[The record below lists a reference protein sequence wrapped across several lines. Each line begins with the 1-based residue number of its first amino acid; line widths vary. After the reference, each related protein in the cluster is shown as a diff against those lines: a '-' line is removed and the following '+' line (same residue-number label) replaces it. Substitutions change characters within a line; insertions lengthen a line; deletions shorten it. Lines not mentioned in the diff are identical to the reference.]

1 MRLIIASKNVHKI
14 REFRAMLKPFPKLDL
29 LSLIDFPSYIPQE
42 EIGSTFTENSND
54 KAIHAAIHLDAW
66 VIADDS
72 GLVVP
77 ALNGDPGVFSR
88 RYAGEDATDKQ
99 NRQKLLSAMQHLQDA
114 LRHAYFECVISLASP
129 QGLKK
134 SVTGKVEGIILEK
147 EKGSLGF
154 GYDSIFM
161 KHEYGKTF
169 AQLEESIKNKISH
182 RRKALDKLFPILES
196 LV

>member
-14 REFRAMLKPFPKLDL
+14 REFRSMLKLFPKLDL
-29 LSLIDFPSYIPQE
+29 LSLIDFPFYTPQE
-42 EIGSTFTENSND
+42 EIGTSFIENSTT
-54 KAIHAAIHLDAW
+54 KAMRAATQLNAW

-77 ALNGDPGVFSR
+77 ALNGEPGVFSH
-88 RYAGEDATDKQ
+88 RYAGDNATDKKKKK
-99 NRQKLLSAMQHLQDA
+99 KLLNSMQHLQDP

-129 QGLKK
+129 EGLKK
-134 SVTGKVEGIILEK
+134 TTIGKVEGVILEK

-169 AQLEESIKNKISH
+169 AQLEETTKNKISH

-196 LV
+196 LI

>member
-1 MRLIIASKNVHKI
+1 MRLIIASKNIHKI
-14 REFRAMLKPFPKLDL
+14 REFRAMLKLFPKLDL
-29 LSLIDFPSYIPQE
+29 LSLIDFPFYTPQE
-42 EIGSTFTENSND
+42 ETGMSFTENSIA
-54 KAIHAAIHLDAW
+54 KAIHAATQLNAW

-77 ALNGDPGVFSR
+77 ALNGEPGVFSH
-88 RYAGEDATDKQ
+88 RYAGDNATDKQ
-99 NRQKLLSAMQHLQDA
+99 NRQKLLNSMQHLQDP

-129 QGLKK
+129 EGLKK
-134 SVTGKVEGIILEK
+134 TTTGKVEGVILEK

-169 AQLEESIKNKISH
+169 AQLEETTKNKISH
-182 RRKALDKLFPILES
+182 RRKALDKLFPLLES
-196 LV
+196 LI

>member
-14 REFRAMLKPFPKLDL
+14 REFRAMFKLFPKWDL

-42 EIGSTFTENSND
+42 EVGISFIENSTA
-54 KAIHAAIHLDAW
+54 KAIHAAAQLNAW

-77 ALNGDPGVFSR
+77 ALNGEPGVFSR
-88 RYAGEDATDKQ
+88 RYAGDNATDKQ
-99 NRQKLLSAMQHLQDA
+99 NRQKLLNSMQHLQDP

-129 QGLKK
+129 EGLKK
-134 SVTGKVEGIILEK
+134 TTTGQVEGVILEK

-154 GYDSIFM
+154 GYDSIFL

-169 AQLEESIKNKISH
+169 AQLEEATKNKISH
-182 RRKALDKLFPILES
+182 RRKALDKLFPTLES
-196 LV
+196 LL

>member
-14 REFRAMLKPFPKLDL
+14 REFRAILKLFPKLDV
-29 LSLIDFPSYIPQE
+29 LSLIDFPFYIPQE
-42 EIGSTFTENSND
+42 EIGTSFIENSIA
-54 KAIHAAIHLDAW
+54 KAIHAAAQLDAW

-72 GLVVP
+72 GLIVP
-77 ALNGDPGVFSR
+77 ALNGEPGIFSH
-88 RYAGEDATDKQ
+88 RYAGDNATDKQ
-99 NRQKLLSAMQHLQDA
+99 NRQKLLNSMQHLQDP

-129 QGLKK
+129 EGLKK
-134 SVTGKVEGIILEK
+134 TTTGKVEGVILEK

-154 GYDSIFM
+154 GYDSIFL

-169 AQLEESIKNKISH
+169 AQLEEATKNKISH

-196 LV
+196 LI

>member
-14 REFRAMLKPFPKLDL
+14 REFRAIFKLFPKLDL

-42 EIGSTFTENSND
+42 ELGISFIENATA
-54 KAIHAAIHLDAW
+54 KAIHAAAQLNAW

-77 ALNGDPGVFSR
+77 ALNGEPGVFSR
-88 RYAGEDATDKQ
+88 RYAGDNATDKQ
-99 NRQKLLSAMQHLQDA
+99 NRQKLLNSMQHLQDP

-129 QGLKK
+129 KGLKK
-134 SVTGKVEGIILEK
+134 TATGKVEGVILEK

-154 GYDSIFM
+154 GYDSIFL

-169 AQLEESIKNKISH
+169 AQLEEATKNKISH

-196 LV
+196 LI

>member
-14 REFRAMLKPFPKLDL
+14 REIRAILKPFSNLDL
-29 LSLIDFPSYIPQE
+29 LSLIDFPSYTPE
-42 EIGSTFTENSND
+42 EEVGSTFKENSNA
-54 KAIHAAIHLDAW
+54 KALHAASHLDAW

-77 ALNGDPGVFSR
+77 ALNGEPGIFSR

-99 NRQKLLSAMQHLQDA
+99 NRQKLLNSMQHLQDP
-114 LRHAYFECVISLASP
+114 LRHAYFECELSLADP
-129 QGLKK
+129 KGLKK

>member
-14 REFRAMLKPFPKLDL
+14 REFRSMLKLFPKLDL
-29 LSLIDFPSYIPQE
+29 LSLIDFPFYTPQE
-42 EIGSTFTENSND
+42 EIGTSFIANSTS
-54 KAIHAAIHLDAW
+54 KAMRAAPQLNAW
-66 VIADDS
+66 VLADDS

-77 ALNGDPGVFSR
+77 ALNGEPGVFSH
-88 RYAGEDATDKQ
+88 RYAGDNATDKQ
-99 NRQKLLSAMQHLQDA
+99 NRKKLLNSMQHLQDP

-129 QGLKK
+129 EGLKK
-134 SVTGKVEGIILEK
+134 TTIGKVEGVILEK

-169 AQLEESIKNKISH
+169 AQLEETTKNKISH

-196 LV
+196 LI